1 METRNK
7 IIAIIET
14 INDERV
20 LDYILR
26 MLESIRDRW
35 F

>member
-7 IIAIIET
+7 IIAILET

-35 F
+35 C